1 MARFLLRRLAYN
13 LLVLFGV
20 LLLVHGL
27 LLLTGDPAAALLPI
41 DAGQQQVDTL
51 RERLGLDDPLPTQ
64 FAEFLGR
71 AVQGE
76 FGDSYRHSRPA
87 LDLVVERLWATL
99 QLGMV
104 GLVFSLGIGIPLG
117 ALSALRKGTWIDH
130 TARVVAALG
139 QAVPSFWV
147 GLMLILILG
156 VRLQWLPISGS
167 GSWRHLI
174 MPGIVIALPTI
185 PAIVRVLRST
195 IIGVLAR
202 DYVRTARAKGLTDG
216 QVFRWH
222 VARNA
227 AIPVITVIAFEVGAI
242 MSGALIAEVVF
253 AYPGMGRLAYQA
265 ILNRDIAVVQVFVL
279 LVSVV
284 VLTTNMLLDL
294 SYALLDPRVR
304 VQ

>member
-1 MARFLLRRLAYN
+1 MIRIVTRDPRSIWSSSAY
-13 LLVLFGV
+13 
-20 LLLVHGL
+20 
-27 LLLTGDPAAALLPI
+27 
-41 DAGQQQVDTL
+41 
-51 RERLGLDDPLPTQ
+51 
-64 FAEFLGR
+64 GR
-71 AVQGE
+71 PCSWE
-76 FGDSYRHSRPA
+76 WSDSCSP
-87 LDLVVERLWATL
+87 
-99 QLGMV
+99 
-104 GLVFSLGIGIPLG
+104 
-117 ALSALRKGTWIDH
+117 SASGSPSELRKGTWIDH

-202 DYVRTARAKGLTDG
+202 DYVRTARAKGLTDW

-222 VARNA
+222 VARNS
-227 AIPVITVIAFEVGAI
+227 AIPVITVIAFEIGAI
-242 MSGALIAEVVF
+242 MSGALIAEVIF
-253 AYPGMGRLAYQA
+253 AYPGMGRLAHQA

-294 SYALLDPRVR
+294 SYAVLDPRVR

>member
-1 MARFLLRRLAYN
+1 MVADLR
-13 LLVLFGV
+13 
-20 LLLVHGL
+20 
-27 LLLTGDPAAALLPI
+27 
-41 DAGQQQVDTL
+41 
-51 RERLGLDDPLPTQ
+51 
-64 FAEFLGR
+64 
-71 AVQGE
+71 
-76 FGDSYRHSRPA
+76 
-87 LDLVVERLWATL
+87 
-99 QLGMV
+99 
-104 GLVFSLGIGIPLG
+104 
-117 ALSALRKGTWIDH
+117 LRKLASPH
-130 TARVVAALG
+130 HA
-139 QAVPSFWV
+139 
-147 GLMLILILG
+147 
-156 VRLQWLPISGS
+156 
-167 GSWRHLI
+167 
-174 MPGIVIALPTI
+174 GIVIALPTI

-216 QVFRWH
+216 QVLRWH

-294 SYALLDPRVR
+294 SYAVLDPRVR